1 VSNQR
6 LDLSENGAHETLSPG
21 AAVLEGWCRLE
32 FEHTPIF
39 VQPTVPDWF
48 VPNARADAILR
59 ELQDGATPLEAA
71 LRYREKWGGSE
82 AASWEDVQRTLA
94 RVRARPV
101 RPPAN
106 RADVLRLEALR
117 ECWLHIS
124 NRCNLACTHC
134 MFGSSPHDPRE
145 LSTSR
150 LLAIAAEARELGCR
164 LFYLTGGEPLVHAGF
179 SALCR
184 RLLEDSDAHV
194 VVLTNTLMLPRV
206 EADLVQM
213 PRERVHFQVSVD
225 CPHGHH
231 DAIRGEGSYDRVLAR
246 TRRLVQL
253 GFPVTLAMAV
263 DGRNAHHMPELV
275 EVASSLG
282 VASVHYLWHFVRG
295 GGSTVPRAPVNALLA
310 GLRAAYVLGRDS
322 GVAIDNVAISA
333 AQVFALPGTRH
344 DLSNAGWES
353 LAVGPDDRVYPTAA
367 MVLDERLA
375 CGAPGAPL
383 AEVWKSSPVL
393 TELRH
398 ASVANAPAAGDT
410 LAYVTGGGDVDHSYL
425 AGGRFTGRDPYRE
438 LADRIALWL
447 IAEEA
452 GADPG
457 PDHAALLARMGER
470 VESCAESVDGLAFT
484 HSNCVLSLPGK
495 DGHTLVRDFYAAAA
509 AAPQADIA
517 NPVAFD
523 AGETAHVPEE
533 AKTRSY
539 GCGSPVLDA
548 APSAGETVVD
558 LGCGA
563 GMECAIAAK
572 KVGSGGRVIG
582 VDMLDQMLELARRT
596 AAHAAR
602 ELGHDVIEV
611 RKGFLETIPCPDA
624 SADVVISNCVIN
636 LSPSKRRTFHE
647 ILRVLKPGGRLV
659 VADVVADEEPPIA
672 VRSSE
677 RLRGECLGG
686 AMLQTELFQLLED
699 CGFTA
704 ATLLK
709 RFPYRTVAGHRFYSA
724 TYRAERPHDVEPSRV
739 VYRGPFAGVVTEDG
753 RVLRRGEEAVAA
765 VPAGAAADPVFVLDG
780 EGAVANVDLGA
791 GCSCFV
797 APEAAAA
804 TAPGEKLTDC
814 EGCMVCGAPLEY
826 LPVAV
831 AQRCH
836 FCGRELS
843 TSARCAAGHFVCDG
857 CHTEDAAAAIRA
869 ICADSRE
876 TDMVALMRRIRAH
889 PAVSIHGPEH
899 HVLVPAVVV
908 TAARN
913 AGLPV
918 DASHL
923 DTAIARG
930 RTIAGGACAFIGA
943 CGAALGVGTGF
954 SVILGINPYQGE
966 GRQTVQQLVGRAL
979 ARVAALPAA
988 RCCQR
993 DCWLALQEAAASS
1006 EELLG
1011 VRLPADEP
1019 LVCEQVALNEEC
1031 LHADCPLW
1039 PRRIHEGSSARTR
1052 EARPQR
1058 RAHIRD
1064 EEKTQ

>member
-1 VSNQR
+1 VSNR
-6 LDLSENGAHETLSPG
+6 SLDFSGNGAREPLPSG
-21 AAVLEGWCRLE
+21 AGVLEGWRRLE
-32 FEHTPIF
+32 FERTPIF
-39 VQPTVPDWF
+39 VQPTGPDWF
-48 VPNARADAILR
+48 VPNARADTILR
-59 ELQDGATPLEAA
+59 ELQAGASPLEAA
-71 LRYREKWGGSE
+71 VRCRDQWGGSE

-94 RVRARPV
+94 RVPARPA
-101 RPPAN
+101 RPPAL

-134 MFGSSPHDPRE
+134 MFGSSPHDDRE
-145 LSTSR
+145 LPTSR
-150 LLAIAAEARELGCR
+150 LLAIAAEARALGCR
-164 LFYLTGGEPLVHAGF
+164 LFYLTGGEPLVHPGF
-179 SALCR
+179 STLCR
-184 RLLEDSDAHV
+184 ALLEDPDAHV
-194 VVLTNTLMLPRV
+194 IVLTNALMLPRV
-206 EADLVQM
+206 EADLVTM
-213 PRERVHFQVSVD
+213 PRDRVHFQVSVD

-246 TRRLVQL
+246 THRLVEL
-253 GFPVTLAMAV
+253 GFPATLAMAV

-275 EVASSLG
+275 EVAASLG

-310 GLRAAYVLGRDS
+310 GLRAAYALGRNS
-322 GVAIDNVAISA
+322 GVAIDNVAIFA

-367 MVLDERLA
+367 MVLDERVA
-375 CGAPGAPL
+375 CGPPGAPL
-383 AEVWKSSPVL
+383 ADVWKTSPVL

-398 ASVANAPAAGDT
+398 ASVANAPAKGDT
-410 LAYVTGGGDVDHSYL
+410 LAYIAGGGDVDHSYF

-452 GADPG
+452 GADPR
-457 PDHAALLARMGER
+457 PERALLLARMGER
-470 VESCAESVDGLAFT
+470 VESCAESVDGIAFT

-509 AAPQADIA
+509 AAPQVEIA
-517 NPVAFD
+517 NPVRFD

-548 APSAGETVVD
+548 APLPGETVVD
-558 LGCGA
+558 LGSGA

-572 KVGSGGRVIG
+572 KVGPGGHVVG
-582 VDMLDQMLELARRT
+582 VDMLDEMLALARRT
-596 AAHAAR
+596 AAHAAG

-611 RKGFLETIPCPDA
+611 RKGLLEEVPCPDA

-636 LSPSKRRTFHE
+636 LSPNKRRTFRE

-659 VADVVADEEPPIA
+659 VADVVADEEPPLA
-672 VRSSE
+672 VRSNE

-686 AMLQTELFQLLED
+686 AMLQRELFQLLED

-704 ATLLK
+704 VTLLK

-724 TYRAERPHDVEPSRV
+724 TYQAERPQATEPSRV
-739 VYRGPFAGVVTEDG
+739 VYRGPFAALVTDDG

-765 VPAGAAADPVFVLDG
+765 VPAGAAAEPVFVLDA
-780 EGAVANVDLGA
+780 EGAVANVELGT

-797 APEAAAA
+797 PPEAVQAVPRAV
-804 TAPGEKLTDC
+804 KLTDR
-814 EGCMVCGAPLEY
+814 EGCMVCGAPVEY

-843 TSARCAAGHFVCDG
+843 TSARCVAGHFVCDI

-869 ICADSRE
+869 ICAVSRE
-876 TDMVALMRRIRAH
+876 PDMVALMRRVREH
-889 PAVSIHGPEH
+889 PAISIHGPEH

-918 DASHL
+918 DETHL

-930 RTIAGGACAFIGA
+930 KTIAGGACAFMGA

-966 GRQTVQQLVGRAL
+966 NRQIVQQLVGRAL
-979 ARVAALPAA
+979 ARIAALPAA

-1011 VRLPADEP
+1011 VRLPAEEP
-1019 LVCEQVALNEEC
+1019 LACTQAAHNKEC
-1031 LHADCPLW
+1031 LHAGCPLW
-1039 PRRIHEGSSARTR
+1039 PRRVDPPA
-1052 EARPQR
+1052 QL
-1058 RAHIRD
+1058 
-1064 EEKTQ
+1064 

>member
-1 VSNQR
+1 VSDR
-6 LDLSENGAHETLSPG
+6 LPDLSGNGAQKPFPSG
-21 AAVLEGWCRLE
+21 VGVLDGWRRLE

-39 VQPTVPDWF
+39 VQPAGPDWF
-48 VPNARADAILR
+48 VPNARADTILR
-59 ELQDGATPLEAA
+59 EIQAGATALETAA
-71 LRYREKWGGSE
+71 RYREQWGGTD

-94 RVRARPV
+94 RVPGHPARPQ
-101 RPPAN
+101 AA
-106 RADVLRLEALR
+106 RAQVLRMEGLR

-124 NRCNLACTHC
+124 NRCNLACSHC
-134 MFGSSPHDPRE
+134 MFASSPHDALE
-145 LSTSR
+145 LPTSR
-150 LLAIAAEARELGCR
+150 LLAIAAEARDLGCR
-164 LFYLTGGEPLVHAGF
+164 LFYLTGGEPLVHPSF
-179 SALCR
+179 PTLCCAI
-184 RLLEDSDAHV
+184 LQDPEAHV
-194 VVLTNTLMLPRV
+194 VVLSNALLLARI
-206 EADLVQM
+206 EADLAPM
-213 PRERVHFQVSVD
+213 PRDRVHFQVSLD

-231 DAIRGEGSYDRVLAR
+231 DAIRGEGCYERVLAR
-246 TRRLVQL
+246 TRRLVEL

-275 EVASSLG
+275 EVAASLG
-282 VASVHYLWHFVRG
+282 VTSVHYLWHFVRG
-295 GGSTVPRAPVNALLA
+295 GGLAVPRAPVNALFA
-310 GLRAAYVLGRDS
+310 GLREAHTLGGAS
-322 GVAIDNVAISA
+322 GVAIDNVAIFA

-367 MVLDERLA
+367 MVLDDRVA
-375 CGAPGAPL
+375 CGIPGAPL
-383 AEVWKSSPVL
+383 AEIWRNSPVL
-393 TELRH
+393 AELRR

-410 LAYVTGGGDVDHSYL
+410 LAYIVGGGDVDHSYL

-447 IAEEA
+447 IAEQA
-452 GADPG
+452 GTDPM
-457 PDHAALLARMGER
+457 PSRAALLARMGER
-470 VESCAESVDGLAFT
+470 VESCAESADGLAFT

-509 AAPQADIA
+509 AAPQTEIV

-548 APSAGETVVD
+548 YPLPGESVID

-572 KVGSGGRVIG
+572 KVGPTGRVVGI
-582 VDMLDQMLELARRT
+582 DMLDEMLALASRT

-611 RKGFLETIPCPDA
+611 RKGLLESIPCPDA

-636 LSPSKRRTFHE
+636 LSSNKRRTFHE

-659 VADVVADEEPPIA
+659 IADVVTDEEPPIA

-686 AMLQTELFQLLED
+686 AMLQCELFQLLED
-699 CGFTA
+699 CGFA
-704 ATLLK
+704 AVMLLK
-709 RFPYRTVAGHRFYSA
+709 RFPYRTVAGHRFYSVS
-724 TYRAERPHDVEPSRV
+724 YRAERPRTAEPSRV
-739 VYRGPFAGVVTEDG
+739 VYRGPFAAVVTDDG
-753 RVLRRGEEAVAA
+753 CVLRRGEEAVAA
-765 VPAGAAADPVFVLDG
+765 VPLAAADQPVFLLDG

-791 GCSCFV
+791 GCSCFIPPQATTATPA
-797 APEAAAA
+797 AP
-804 TAPGEKLTDC
+804 PSEKLTDR
-814 EGCMVCGAPLEY
+814 EGCMVCGEPLEY

-843 TSARCAAGHFVCDG
+843 ASARCAAGHFVCDV

-869 ICADSRE
+869 ICGVSRE
-876 TDMVALMRRIRAH
+876 SDMVALMRHIRQH
-889 PAVSIHGPEH
+889 PALSIHGPEH

-918 DASHL
+918 DERHL

-930 RTIAGGACAFIGA
+930 KTIAGGACAFMGA

-966 GRQTVQQLVGRAL
+966 NRQTVQQLVGRAL
-979 ARVAALPAA
+979 ARIAALPAA

-1006 EELLG
+1006 EALLG
-1011 VRLPADEP
+1011 VQLLANKP
-1019 LVCEQVALNEEC
+1019 LVCAQETLNKEC

-1039 PRRIHEGSSARTR
+1039 PRRVDGPSPARNR
-1052 EARPQR
+1052 
-1058 RAHIRD
+1058 
-1064 EEKTQ
+1064 